1 MSALVEYIPPAVG
14 SRFAIIDPPALV
26 PVILAMT
33 PHDTPAQWIRTAGMA
48 CAVADLAET
57 TR

>member
-1 MSALVEYIPPAVG
+1 MSALVEYILPAVG
-14 SRFAIIDPPALV
+14 PRFAIVDPPALV

-48 CAVADLAET
+48 CAVADLTGT
-57 TR
+57 TL